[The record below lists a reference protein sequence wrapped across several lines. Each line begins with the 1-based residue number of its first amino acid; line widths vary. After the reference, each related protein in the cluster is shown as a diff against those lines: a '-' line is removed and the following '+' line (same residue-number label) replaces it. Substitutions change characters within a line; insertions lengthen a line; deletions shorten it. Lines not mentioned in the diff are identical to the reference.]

1 MQCNLQENFI
11 YYGQK
16 HNYLRKI
23 EGIHYENIS
32 LFDGNRRQEDE
43 FMSFGIV
50 PGVVIT
56 NTIDTAEE
64 KRFPCMV
71 RNRLCLPEQGGVGV
85 LPLPVVHQGRLP
97 ICTGVA
103 AANARMILHY
113 QQTGQIMQFSGLFIY
128 KMNRLFDGLP
138 NDMRGST
145 LEASM
150 QTLEYKG
157 VCSEY
162 LYPSNARN
170 CNKVFP
176 RKSQRLLEQAKK
188 YCIHAYRRCDSLEE
202 ILQTLAEG
210 KPVAFSMVIYTD
222 FFRTKDGVIPEK
234 RTGIRIGGHSMVAV
248 NYDLERRLL
257 QVLQSWG
264 KGAKGPTAQGYMYI
278 PFCWF
283 DYMDELTEHSVLIE
297 AFALLE

>member
-1 MQCNLQENFI
+1 
-11 YYGQK
+11 
-16 HNYLRKI
+16 
-23 EGIHYENIS
+23 
-32 LFDGNRRQEDE
+32 
-43 FMSFGIV
+43 MSFCIV
-50 PGVVIT
+50 PGVVIS
-56 NTIDTAEE
+56 NNIEE
-64 KRFPCMV
+64 ERSPCILKT
-71 RNRLCLPEQGGVGV
+71 RLCLPAQGGIGA
-85 LPLPVVHQGRLP
+85 LPLPVVHQGKLP

-138 NDMRGST
+138 NEMRGST

-157 VCSEY
+157 VCAEN
-162 LYPSNARN
+162 LYPSNATN
-170 CNKVFP
+170 CNKAFP

-202 ILQTLAEG
+202 ILQALAEG

-222 FFRTKDGVIPEK
+222 FYRAKNGVIPEK
-234 RTGIRIGGHSMVAV
+234 RTGSRIGGHSMVAV
-248 NYDLERRLL
+248 NYDLECKLL

-264 KGAKGPTAQGYMYI
+264 TGAKGPTAQGYMYI